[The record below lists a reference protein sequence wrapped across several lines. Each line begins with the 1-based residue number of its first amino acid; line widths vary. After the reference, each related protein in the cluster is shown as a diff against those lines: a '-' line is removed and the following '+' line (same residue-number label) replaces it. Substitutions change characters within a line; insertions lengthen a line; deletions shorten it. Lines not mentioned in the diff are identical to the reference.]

1 MKNQDLF
8 PSELPYA
15 KNFKSGFVSI
25 VGRPSSGK
33 STLLNAL
40 CQEKVSITSALPQTT
55 RNKIRGIVNRSET
68 DNLKTPYGQLVFL
81 DTPGFH
87 LSQKNFNQTM
97 MENVKESLEESD
109 IILYLMDASR
119 PPGEE
124 ERELAKMIASLK
136 NKKILSVL
144 NKVDLNANF
153 KEDYQNLLKEEGL
166 PLISH
171 FISSLQN
178 IGIETLITNLLDLA
192 PEGEPF
198 YPEDFYT
205 DQEPSFRISEIIR
218 EKAINLLKEEI
229 PYSIFVEVSDL
240 ERKEEGTL
248 WARCFLMV
256 ESDSQKGIVIGKG
269 GEMIRTIRNLAQ
281 KELKSIM
288 GQKIYLDLRVKV
300 FPKWQTRKDLIRK
313 ILR

>member
-1 MKNQDLF
+1 MKDQDVF
-8 PSELPYA
+8 PPEIPYA
-15 KNFKSGFVSI
+15 KNFKAGFVSI
-25 VGRPSSGK
+25 VGRPSAGK

-68 DNLKTPYGQLVFL
+68 DNPNTPYGQLVFL

-119 PPGEE
+119 QPGEE
-124 ERELAKMIASLK
+124 EKELAKLIGSLK
-136 NKKILSVL
+136 NKTILSVL
-144 NKVDLNANF
+144 NKVDLSDNF
-153 KEDYQNLLKEEGL
+153 KEDYQDLLKEEGL

-178 IGIETLITNLLDLA
+178 IGIENLITNLLELA

-198 YPEDFYT
+198 YPEDYYT

-240 ERKEEGTL
+240 ERKEDGTL
-248 WARCFLMV
+248 WARTFLMV
-256 ESDSQKGIVIGKG
+256 ESESQKGIVIGKG
-269 GEMIRTIRNLAQ
+269 GEMIRTIRNQAQ

-300 FPKWQTRKDLIRK
+300 FPKWQTRKELIRK
-313 ILR
+313 ILK